1 MQYLGKNLSR
11 NSSQTPKPIMILNA
25 ANLYSAFDPLQ
36 GTIAG
41 SVPTERRLRDMTG
54 YYADSHAFAALLA
67 QGDALHYAVAAVAP
81 AEGEGALHYA
91 IGNLLPGR
99 VGREYFMT
107 KGHFHAWRAAGE
119 YYIGLS
125 GEGVMLLESEDG
137 AESRLLPL
145 TANAAV
151 YVPGHI
157 AHRTINTGNVPLIY
171 LGIYPAQAGHD
182 YGAIAERNFRH
193 VVVDVDGKP
202 VMMERT
208 QYLTQLENSA

>member
-1 MQYLGKNLSR
+1 M
-11 NSSQTPKPIMILNA
+11 LNA
-25 ANLYSAFDPLQ
+25 ANLHTVFDPNQ
-36 GTIAG
+36 GTLSNGTPI
-41 SVPTERRLRDMTG
+41 ERRLSDMAG
-54 YYADSHAFAALLA
+54 YYADSKAFEALLA
-67 QGDALHYAVAAVAP
+67 QGDALHYTVSAVAP
-81 AEGEGALHYA
+81 ADGEGALHYA

-99 VGREYFMT
+99 VGQEYFMT

-145 TANAAV
+145 TAHAAV
-151 YVPGHI
+151 YVPGYT
-157 AHRTINTGNVPLIY
+157 AHRTINTGDKPLIY

-193 VVVDVDGKP
+193 VVVAVDGEP
-202 VMMERT
+202 TMMAREA
-208 QYLTQLENSA
+208 YLGGRPTTDGRRQTNVQ

>member
-1 MQYLGKNLSR
+1 MNFH
-11 NSSQTPKPIMILNA
+11 MILDA
-25 ANLYSAFDPLQ
+25 KDLYSAFDPLL

-41 SVPTERRLRDMTG
+41 STPTERQLSDMSN
-54 YYADSHAFAALLA
+54 YYADGDAFNALLL
-67 QGDALHYAVAAVAP
+67 QGDALHYSVAAVAP

-145 TANAAV
+145 TANSAV
-151 YVPGHI
+151 YVPGYT
-157 AHRTINTGNVPLIY
+157 AHRTINTGDAPLIY

-202 VMMERT
+202 VMMTRDA
-208 QYLTQLENSA
+208 YLASLQAG

>member
-1 MQYLGKNLSR
+1 MNLD
-11 NSSQTPKPIMILNA
+11 A
-25 ANLYSAFDPLQ
+25 ANLHTIFDITR
-36 GTIAG
+36 GTIDGAA
-41 SVPTERRLRDMTG
+41 VTERYLRDMTG
-54 YYADSHAFAALLA
+54 YYADADAFAALLA
-67 QGDALHYAVAAVAP
+67 QGNALHYNVSAVAP
-81 AEGEGALHYA
+81 DDGEGALHYA

-99 VGREYFMT
+99 VGQEYFMT
-107 KGHFHAWRAAGE
+107 KGHFHAWRAAAE

-137 AESRLLPL
+137 EESRLLPL

-157 AHRTINTGNVPLIY
+157 AHRTINTGDVPLVY

-193 VVVDVDGKP
+193 VVVEIDGRP
-202 VMMERT
+202 VMMERER
-208 QYLTQLENSA
+208 YLASRMV

>member
-1 MQYLGKNLSR
+1 M
-11 NSSQTPKPIMILNA
+11 
-25 ANLYSAFDPLQ
+25 
-36 GTIAG
+36 
-41 SVPTERRLRDMTG
+41 
-54 YYADSHAFAALLA
+54 
-67 QGDALHYAVAAVAP
+67 AP
-81 AEGEGALHYA
+81 DDGEGALHYA

-99 VGREYFMT
+99 AGQEYFMT
-107 KGHFHAWRAAGE
+107 KGHFHAWRAAAE

-137 AESRLLPL
+137 EESRLLPL

-157 AHRTINTGNVPLIY
+157 AHRTINTGDEPLVY

-193 VVVDVDGKP
+193 VVVRSTAG
-202 VMMERT
+202 R
-208 QYLTQLENSA
+208 

>member
-1 MQYLGKNLSR
+1 MQIPTFIG
-11 NSSQTPKPIMILNA
+11 SSFFKTKPIMIPNA
-25 ANLYSAFDPLQ
+25 AILHSAFDPVM

-41 SVPTERRLRDMTG
+41 GSPTERRLSDMSG
-54 YYADSHAFAALLA
+54 YYADTKAFNSLLA
-67 QGDALHYAVAAVAP
+67 QGDARHYSVSAVAP

-137 AESRLLPL
+137 TESILLPL

-151 YVPGHI
+151 YVPGYT
-157 AHRTINTGNVPLIY
+157 AHRTINTGDVPLIY

-202 VMMERT
+202 VMMTREA
-208 QYLTQLENSA
+208 YVNSGMF